1 MQGAKSVVGLSS
13 DISLS
18 RRVQLAVLAHIRH
31 RHTRYD
37 SLLKETTW
45 QHARKTVEAVCL
57 DIIVKWRGD
66 EENGRDTL
74 DSILREVVVISDSEG
89 EDDSDDEDSDDVIL
103 ISPLSTGPGQ
113 RGADASAVPSAV
125 ASENVERPRQVRN
138 ASTAVPKTPRRKTPA
153 TPGNAKRT
161 AKALRRER
169 KTAKKAKRG
178 FKRYQAAWE
187 QAVDRNRHGQE
198 VENAP
203 PSAGLAMRRSPG
215 YGSYAPTHPDHNAW
229 AQLPCQPSHV
239 HSNSHVIYVGPAR
252 RPEATNPEFAQVD
265 GQYPAG
271 PPGMRLGGHSP
282 RPVQPRVGEERAPI
296 MTRSRTNPS
305 LPVGRNHGPNYQD
318 LLVPSIEGPSPS
330 AMAPQFVR
338 PLPSRK
344 RARDESPEHSAGY
357 PPPQHAPLAYHA
369 EAVQDG
375 QVKRR
380 RVVSDRDGMAVPHS
394 DPYIRSPPLHRG
406 HDQREPET
414 RQPLSYHP
422 LDPSQGL
429 PDPPSGQVYYERHPQ
444 PVETRERPVI
454 VRQPNVAPPRGSEI
468 IELRR
473 GVQESPSYRN
483 YHRTEPVPVPPGEC
497 RDASISAAHPPERH
511 DQAHLAPHYPVY
523 EYPSGPQQTQQ
534 VQRPSAQ
541 PIFVRT
547 VEPRI
552 MEAQPRG
559 NTRDNRYAAPGDGI
573 PAQRREELPAQYPR
587 RGRSLEP

>member
-1 MQGAKSVVGLSS
+1 MVGLSN
-13 DISLS
+13 DLTLS

-103 ISPLSTGPGQ
+103 ISPRSIGPGQ
-113 RGADASAVPSAV
+113 RGANASTVPGAV
-125 ASENVERPRQVRN
+125 ALENVDRPRHARN
-138 ASTAVPKTPRRKTPA
+138 ASTTAPKTPRRKTPA
-153 TPGNAKRT
+153 TPGNAKRAAT
-161 AKALRRER
+161 KALRRER
-169 KTAKKAKRG
+169 KVAKKAQRG

-198 VENAP
+198 VEDAP
-203 PSAGLAMRRSPG
+203 LSAGLATQRSPG
-215 YGSYAPTHPDHNAW
+215 YDPYAPTYPDHDAR
-229 AQLPCQPSHV
+229 AQPPQRPGHV
-239 HSNSHVIYVGPAR
+239 HSNSNVIYLGPAR
-252 RPEATNPEFAQVD
+252 RPETTNPGFTQVD

-271 PPGMRLGGHSP
+271 PPSIPLDGQISP
-282 RPVQPRVGEERAPI
+282 RPVQPRVGEERAPM
-296 MTRSRTNPS
+296 MTRSLTNPS
-305 LPVGRNHGPNYQD
+305 LPVGRSHGPNYQD

-330 AMAPQFVR
+330 AMGPQFVR

-357 PPPQHAPLAYHA
+357 PPPQHFPLPYPA
-369 EAVQDG
+369 EPVQDG

-380 RVVSDRDGMAVPHS
+380 RVVTDRDGMAVPHS
-394 DPYIRSPPLHRG
+394 GPYTRSPPHYHG
-406 HDQREPET
+406 PIQREPEA
-414 RQPLSYHP
+414 RHPVSYHP

-429 PDPPSGQVYYERHPQ
+429 QDPHPAQVYYERQPQ
-444 PVETRERPVI
+444 PVEAREPPTI
-454 VRQPNVAPPRGSEI
+454 ARQPNVVASSRGSEI

-473 GVQESPSYRN
+473 GVQEPPSYRN
-483 YHRTEPVPVPPGEC
+483 YHRAEPIPVSPREYRDAPVP
-497 RDASISAAHPPERH
+497 SAAHHLDRYDQPP
-511 DQAHLAPHYPVY
+511 LATHYPVY
-523 EYPSGPQQTQQ
+523 EYPSGPHQTQQ

-547 VEPRI
+547 VEPRTV
-552 MEAQPRG
+552 EAQPRG
-559 NTRDNRYAAPGDGI
+559 GTRNNRYAAPGDGI
-573 PAQRREELPAQYPR
+573 PAQRREELPAQYAR

>member
-1 MQGAKSVVGLSS
+1 MVGLSN

-103 ISPLSTGPGQ
+103 ISPRSIGPGP
-113 RGADASAVPSAV
+113 RGFNASAVPGV
-125 ASENVERPRQVRN
+125 VETENVERPRQARN
-138 ASTAVPKTPRRKTPA
+138 ASTTAPKTARRKTPA

-161 AKALRRER
+161 AKAVRRER
-169 KTAKKAKRG
+169 KAAKKAKRG

-198 VENAP
+198 MEPAP
-203 PSAGLAMRRSPG
+203 LSAGLASRRSPDH
-215 YGSYAPTHPDHNAW
+215 GSYAPTHPDHNTRA
-229 AQLPCQPSHV
+229 QPSHQPGHA
-239 HSNSHVIYVGPAR
+239 HSNSHVIYLGPAR
-252 RPEATNPEFAQVD
+252 RPETTNPGFAQVE
-265 GQYPAG
+265 GQYTAG
-271 PPGMRLGGHSP
+271 PPSVPLDGQISP

-296 MTRSRTNPS
+296 MTRSLTNPS
-305 LPVGRNHGPNYQD
+305 LPVGRNPGLNYQD
-318 LLVPSIEGPSPS
+318 LLVPSIERPSPS

-357 PPPQHAPLAYHA
+357 PPPQHFPLAYPA

-375 QVKRR
+375 QAKRR
-380 RVVSDRDGMAVPHS
+380 RVVSDRDGMA
-394 DPYIRSPPLHRG
+394 DPYVRSPPHHRG
-406 HDQREPET
+406 HIQREPET
-414 RQPLSYHP
+414 RHPVPHHP
-422 LDPSQGL
+422 LNPSWGLQDPR
-429 PDPPSGQVYYERHPQ
+429 PGQVYYERQPQ
-444 PVETRERPVI
+444 PVETRERPII
-454 VRQPNVAPPRGSEI
+454 VRQSNVVASSQGSEI
-468 IELRR
+468 TELRR
-473 GVQESPSYRN
+473 GVQEPPSYRS
-483 YHRTEPVPVPPGEC
+483 YHPAEPIPVPPSEYREGPV
-497 RDASISAAHPPERH
+497 SAVHHPERR
-511 DQAHLAPHYPVY
+511 DQAPLAPYYPVH
-523 EYPSGPQQTQQ
+523 EYPSGPHQAQQ

-547 VEPRI
+547 VEPRTV
-552 MEAQPRG
+552 EARPRG
-559 NTRDNRYAAPGDGI
+559 GTRDNRYAVPGPEI
-573 PAQRREELPAQYPR
+573 PAQRREELHAQYPR